1 MMNQMVATTRASRAT
16 WQPQLSPCARGGST
30 GTGTVH
36 RTVHRTQL
44 GARMYYSFCA
54 STLSSEAGFEGQME
68 KLCREL
74 GERGKVIV

>member
-1 MMNQMVATTRASRAT
+1 
-16 WQPQLSPCARGGST
+16 
-30 GTGTVH
+30 
-36 RTVHRTQL
+36 
-44 GARMYYSFCA
+44 MYYSFCA